1 MGQTDID
8 VDSLT
13 DDGLWEPQREIQHIY
28 EEKIENAENSIDM
41 GVGEHVTLS
50 LTRDEF
56 DKLCSFIEMFAYN

>member
-8 VDSLT
+8 VDGLT
-13 DDGLWEPQREIQHIY
+13 DDGSWEAQKEIQHIY
-28 EEKIENAENSIDM
+28 ETKIETSIYGDDQ
-41 GVGEHVTLS
+41 VDVH